1 MRANFKLVESQAE
14 INRRIVKQIAS
25 SLNAAVTSAIPVISS
40 KIKDA
45 VKTAITSS
53 REYGELLGGSLQAE
67 LGVPDSGGKLARI
80 LDIWLAS
87 MKISKTPIRAS
98 SGRIVG
104 GISIVM
110 IREDYAD
117 VLGTS
122 EASYT
127 TLKGKKI
134 PWLQWLLIAGDDTK
148 LVADYVF
155 TDDVSRGNSRTGLG
169 LMRSQRGGRWHVPR
183 EFAGTIKNNFVTRAL
198 STLEGQVI
206 TIMQNEIAKRL
217 K

>member
-67 LGVPDSGGKLARI
+67 LGVPDSGSKLARI

-127 TLKGKKI
+127 TLKGRKI
-134 PWLQWLLIAGDDTK
+134 PWLKWLLIAGDDTK

-198 STLEGQVI
+198 STLESQVI